1 LPSKGFFIVTAQKD
15 QIQLLIAEIDQALR
29 LPTPKFPW
37 QANAQTDQFRQILQQ
52 VRQKLQTLASAPPPV
67 SPSEAQDVMQSVV
80 QEMQQLRGD
89 LVRPLHMEVSAL
101 TQQRNQLIREIRQL
115 EAHKQTYL
123 NERAIAPTETGASVE
138 QLQQVRSHTDEMLGS
153 MDTTLRVVFESLQ
166 RDITSYQDSL
176 TQGLENLHTLGRQS
190 EAVFSGLVSR
200 LAEQL
205 GRDAST
211 YLRMAPPEGA
221 PEKPEPQP
229 VVEQPRPTI
238 KSAEPAQVAM
248 PYAGTELFPVPQPLD
263 SIRTLTEL
271 LDQLTIEVEPT
282 AAPVVV
288 PAEPPGGED
297 TAFQMAAELRALFQA
312 TAQPETIAVSSAE
325 DAYTAEEDLL
335 PSGSSTNKP
344 DFGLRLDET
353 TLSQLTED
361 LSNLEDQSA
370 GFHRTAP
377 KAGQNS
383 NSHSV
388 FSLEDIDDLFID
400 DDRDAPEQSR

>member
-1 LPSKGFFIVTAQKD
+1 LPSKGFFTVTAQKD
-15 QIQLLIAEIDQALR
+15 QIQSLIAEIDQALR
-29 LPTPKFPW
+29 LPASKFPW
-37 QANAQTDQFRQILQQ
+37 QANAQTDQFRRVLQQ
-52 VRQKLQTLASAPPPV
+52 VRQVLQTLVSAPPPV
-67 SPSEAQDVMQSVV
+67 LPSEAQDVMQSVV
-80 QEMQQLRGD
+80 QEMLQLRGD

-123 NERAIAPTETGASVE
+123 NQRAISPTETGASIE
-138 QLQQVRSHTDEMLGS
+138 QIQQVRDRTDEMIGS

-211 YLRMAPPEGA
+211 YLRMAEST

-229 VVEQPRPTI
+229 VVEEPQPTI
-238 KSAEPAQVAM
+238 KSAEPEQVAM
-248 PYAGTELFPVPQPLD
+248 PYAGMEILPVSKPID
-263 SIRTLTEL
+263 SVRTLTEL
-271 LDQLTIEVEPT
+271 LDQFTIEVELT
-282 AAPVVV
+282 PVVTA
-288 PAEPPGGED
+288 AEPPGGSDE
-297 TAFQMAAELRALFQA
+297 ASQMVAELRALFQA
-312 TAQPETIAVSSAE
+312 TAHPETIAVSSAE
-325 DAYTAEEDLL
+325 DTYTPKEDLL
-335 PSGSSTNKP
+335 PNLSSSNKP
-344 DFGLRLDET
+344 GFDLRLDET

-370 GFHRTAP
+370 GFHRSVPTN
-377 KAGQNS
+377 GQSFNS
-383 NSHSV
+383 RSV
-388 FSLEDIDDLFID
+388 FSLENIDDLFVD
-400 DDRDAPEQSR
+400 DEDDAPESSR